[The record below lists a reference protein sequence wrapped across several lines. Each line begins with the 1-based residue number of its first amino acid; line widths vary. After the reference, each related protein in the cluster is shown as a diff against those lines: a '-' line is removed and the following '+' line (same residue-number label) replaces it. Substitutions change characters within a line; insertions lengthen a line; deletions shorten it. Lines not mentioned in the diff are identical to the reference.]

1 MHSSRRLACALLS
14 AGIAASGLVAGGV
27 GAASASAESTSDTVA
42 LAAAPGASGAGSVSP
57 NAAITCKVQI
67 QNPHNSSHVRGT
79 VNVVTTVK
87 CTARVA
93 DIKLNVQLY
102 RNGRQVASR
111 GFNRAGVNSLKG
123 NAAHACSSGNYQ
135 GRAQVTVTFPPGYRP
150 PVESGSVASRTLS
163 IHC

>member
-1 MHSSRRLACALLS
+1 MHSPRRLACVLLS
-14 AGIAASGLVAGGV
+14 AGIAASGLVAGG
-27 GAASASAESTSDTVA
+27 AAAASAESTSDTVA
-42 LAAAPGASGAGSVSP
+42 LASAAASHGASVSP
-57 NAAITCKVQI
+57 NATITCKVQI

-102 RNGRQVASR
+102 HNGRQVAAR
-111 GFNRAGVNSLKG
+111 GFNRAGVSSLQG
-123 NAAHACSSGNYQ
+123 NAAHACASGSYQ
-135 GRAQVTVTFPPGYRP
+135 GRAQVTVAFPPGYKP
-150 PVESGSVASRTLS
+150 PVERASVASRTVN